1 MGSYVNRHSQ
11 GEGVQLKEAMDTE
24 GKSPSLFAYLFAP
37 GGNDKQKTNS
47 CNSCKALR
55 SARCL
60 ASSQNNVKYVALA
73 LEIIEMPALL
83 ITTLVTRRCLRATQ
97 KAAM

>member
-11 GEGVQLKEAMDTE
+11 GEGVQLKEATDTE

-37 GGNDKQKTNS
+37 GGNDKQKT
-47 CNSCKALR
+47 NSCKALR

-73 LEIIEMPALL
+73 LEIIRMPALL
-83 ITTLVTRRCLRATQ
+83 KTMLVTRRCLRATQ